1 MAVTMAL
8 RRKLIFMFITFS
20 FGALTLVYLTDVN
33 NLQNDI
39 QPYKGFPSLW
49 KNKIHL
55 RDVVNTQQDA
65 LHLQNVFYG
74 TGCQV
79 NPYREGLQI
88 LLQTWNLIAE
98 RRNISKFFICFGS
111 MLGSLR
117 NGDIIPLDTDADI
130 CMLRNDYHKLYAE
143 ESKRPLDLND
153 GSIHLL
159 LQKHSP
165 HPAVDTPR
173 EDCDGRIVRTTTD
186 DCGILDPHARLYIH
200 AKIYLDIF
208 MIEDHGEV
216 LWDEYR
222 NVFHKREALFP
233 LNSCSYLGVNLKCP
247 KDSTTYLTAYYGK
260 NFIEPLRVCKNGRW
274 IPNVKP
280 DGITRILLAILIIC
294 LAMLFLKC
302 K

>member
-1 MAVTMAL
+1 MVGTMAL
-8 RRKLIFMFITFS
+8 RRNLISAFITFS

-49 KNKIHL
+49 KNKIQF
-55 RDVVNTQQDA
+55 RDVVNTQQNA

-74 TGCQV
+74 TGCAA

-88 LLQTWNLIAE
+88 LLAE
-98 RRNISKFFICFGS
+98 RRNISKCFICYGS
-111 MLGSLR
+111 TLGSLR

-173 EDCDGRIVRTTTD
+173 EDCDGKIVRTTTD
-186 DCGILDPHARLYIH
+186 DCGILDPHARLYID
-200 AKIYLDIF
+200 AKIYVDIF
-208 MIEDHGEV
+208 MIEDHGEF

-222 NVFHKREALFP
+222 NVFHRREVLFP
-233 LNSCSYLGVNLKCP
+233 LNSCSYLGVSLKCP
-247 KDSTTYLTAYYGK
+247 KDPATYLSAYYGE
-260 NFIEPLRVCKNGRW
+260 NFIEPLWVCKNGRW

-280 DGITRILLAILIIC
+280 DGITRLLLLILIIC

-302 K
+302 KYRMKCI